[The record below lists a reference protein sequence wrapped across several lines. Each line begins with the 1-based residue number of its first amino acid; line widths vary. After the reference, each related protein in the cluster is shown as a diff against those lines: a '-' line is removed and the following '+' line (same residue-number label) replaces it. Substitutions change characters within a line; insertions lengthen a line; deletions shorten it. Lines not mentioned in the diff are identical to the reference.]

1 MQEIIQ
7 SFTKYAGINE
17 CVTGAANC
25 APDATCI
32 DTLGS
37 FECRCNEGFEGDGR
51 TQCIGELSA
60 HHSSNLKACTFD
72 LLIYS

>member
-1 MQEIIQ
+1 MYMWTEIN
-7 SFTKYAGINE
+7 SELFTQGVDFDINTGINE
-17 CVTGAANC
+17 CMTGAASC

-51 TQCIGELSA
+51 TVCVGEFNA
-60 HHSSNLKACTFD
+60 R
-72 LLIYS
+72 Y